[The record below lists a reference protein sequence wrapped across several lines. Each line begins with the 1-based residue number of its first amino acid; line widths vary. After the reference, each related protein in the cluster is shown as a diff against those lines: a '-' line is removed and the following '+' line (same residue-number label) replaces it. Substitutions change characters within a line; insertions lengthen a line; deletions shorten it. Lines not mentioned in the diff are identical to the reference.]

1 MGLGGF
7 FGRHTE
13 NDPHRCATATT
24 TTANTVDH
32 VSSARSSSSNQSSSV
47 RSPSHSAVYTPQK
60 PRFEVHADGTHSH
73 CIRCMPTSKLSAS
86 LQNMASLLPSTKSFK
101 IPLMGSS
108 ANSEKK
114 ALEALQKE
122 REAINNELH
131 RTPSDTTCLS
141 TKWGTCHEVIGK
153 GAFGVVRIVHKADPS
168 GNDKGS
174 CGKLYAV
181 KEFRK
186 KGSESTKQYVKR
198 LTSEFCISSVMHHP
212 NVIETLDLLPLN
224 ESSPVYCQVMEYCD
238 AGDMFDLICNFAH
251 NGLQAPE
258 ANCFFK
264 QLMRGVRYMHSV
276 GVAHRD
282 LKPENLL
289 LTTNGTLKI
298 SDFGGA
304 DCFQPSPDAVFMN
317 SRGVCG
323 SEPYIAPEMY
333 TDKDYDP
340 RLVDIWSC
348 GVIYMAMRT
357 GNHLWQV
364 AKKGEDDYFDR
375 YLKFRRLVEEEREN
389 SRRER
394 LAMAKN
400 QSPSSPQAEKDRE
413 ASMVKA
419 RESIKRRAKESG
431 LDVLEGLEFSA
442 KRLVY
447 RMLDPTPQK
456 RITMDQIMQNEWF
469 MRIYCCQ
476 PSLS

>member
-1 MGLGGF
+1 M
-7 FGRHTE
+7 
-13 NDPHRCATATT
+13 
-24 TTANTVDH
+24 
-32 VSSARSSSSNQSSSV
+32 Q
-47 RSPSHSAVYTPQK
+47 
-60 PRFEVHADGTHSH
+60 
-73 CIRCMPTSKLSAS
+73 
-86 LQNMASLLPSTKSFK
+86 
-101 IPLMGSS
+101 
-108 ANSEKK
+108 
-114 ALEALQKE
+114 
-122 REAINNELH
+122 
-131 RTPSDTTCLS
+131 
-141 TKWGTCHEVIGK
+141 
-153 GAFGVVRIVHKADPS
+153 
-168 GNDKGS
+168 
-174 CGKLYAV
+174 
-181 KEFRK
+181 EFRK

-198 LTSEFCISSVMHHP
+198 LTSEFCISSVLHHP

-251 NGLQAPE
+251 NGLQPPE

-304 DCFQPSPDAVFMN
+304 DCFQPSPDVAFMN

-340 RLVDIWSC
+340 RLADIWSC

-413 ASMVKA
+413 AAMVKA

-456 RITMDQIMQNEWF
+456 RITMDQIWQNEWF
-469 MRIYCCQ
+469 MRICCCQ
-476 PSLS
+476 PCSV